1 MDETAYRQILSS
13 SVPSACPFEKSIL
26 SGCAA
31 CSKAEKRNIAE
42 REIVACNDAQALERC
57 IALRNLFRI
66 NFTFALGRPHI
77 DGPLPHAQEMRMQ
90 CGGLKGLQVMLD
102 DSDQVTDVA
111 ELLEMSQQ
119 KFGSLSD
126 FPFEQIVRLAK
137 THYKFR

>member
-1 MDETAYRQILSS
+1 MDEIAYRQVLSS
-13 SVPSACPFEKSIL
+13 TNPSACPFEKSIL
-26 SGCAA
+26 SSCAA
-31 CSKAEKRNIAE
+31 CSNAGKRNIAE
-42 REIVACNDAQALERC
+42 REIVACNNAQALERC

-66 NFTFALGRPHI
+66 NFTFALGRSHI

-102 DSDQVTDVA
+102 DSDQVVDVA
-111 ELLEMSQQ
+111 GLLEKSQQ